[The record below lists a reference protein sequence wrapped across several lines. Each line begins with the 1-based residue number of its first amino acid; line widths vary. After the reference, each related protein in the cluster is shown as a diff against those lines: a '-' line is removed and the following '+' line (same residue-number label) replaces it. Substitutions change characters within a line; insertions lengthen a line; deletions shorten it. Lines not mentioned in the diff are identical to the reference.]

1 MTNAEW
7 MIKNGYK
14 FSDIH
19 IGVRYKGYLR
29 TGEFV
34 VRIKNEKIDTFKS
47 KLEFADEALKEWLDM
62 EHVESI
68 LDDTEKRYLK
78 GVIRPFRDRVQYITK
93 TNNGCSRG
101 YCGIRIGFTNPS
113 DDIYLPCFLESTM
126 YKGMKMYDAYS
137 LEELGL

>member
-1 MTNAEW
+1 MAMTNAEW

-47 KLEFADEALKEWLDM
+47 KLEFVDEALKEWLDM
-62 EHVESI
+62 EHEETETKHNDVKHAYWI
-68 LDDTEKRYLK
+68 DMRLDDVHVCSNCDK
-78 GVIRPFRDRVQYITK
+78 VVVFS
-93 TNNGCSRG
+93 NGNDLIYCP
-101 YCGIRIGFTNPS
+101 YCGARMDGKDN
-113 DDIYLPCFLESTM
+113 E
-126 YKGMKMYDAYS
+126 
-137 LEELGL
+137 